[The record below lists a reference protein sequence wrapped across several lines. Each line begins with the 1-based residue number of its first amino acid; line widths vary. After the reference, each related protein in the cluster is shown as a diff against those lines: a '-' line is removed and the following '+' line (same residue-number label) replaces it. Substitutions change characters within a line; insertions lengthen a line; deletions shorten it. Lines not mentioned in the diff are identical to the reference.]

1 MFMLM
6 FNLDGFTT
14 KQSKKVTHL
23 TQALKKSLKENVK
36 IEKNEVSKTLNT
48 EVPKLRS
55 NIIIL
60 KNTDNDTENI
70 LSIDFQ
76 RMLLLEKDKFHT
88 SRSNKLPEF
97 TTKKIIFALENEYNL
112 KIKNTDIG
120 INTEQVKTILA
131 VHFQQGATSRSCDGN
146 TSINIFNQDY
156 NLTTIR
162 KVLKQTGNKNSER
175 KLARSL
181 ATYIHSVCEIL
192 EIPGNLY
199 NKISRLD
206 PEGTFTTSEQAWLSD
221 FQADNKDCPP
231 KLRDLINKSFMKTF
245 LKGKK

>member
-6 FNLDGFTT
+6 FNLDEFTT
-14 KQSKKVTHL
+14 KQPKKVTHF
-23 TQALKKSLKENVK
+23 TQTFQKSHKKNAKM
-36 IEKNEVSKTLNT
+36 EKNEVFKTPST
-48 EVPKLRS
+48 EVPRS
-55 NIIIL
+55 RPSKIIL
-60 KNTDNDTENI
+60 KNTDNDTQNI

-88 SRSNKLPEF
+88 SRSNKLSEF

-112 KIKNTDIG
+112 KIKNTDTG

-146 TSINIFNQDY
+146 TSINIFNQVY

-181 ATYIHSVCEIL
+181 ATYIYSVCEIL

-199 NKISRLD
+199 NKISRVD
-206 PEGTFTTSEQAWLSD
+206 PEATFTTSEQAWLSD

-231 KLRDLINKSFMKTF
+231 KLRDLINKSFIKTS

>member
-1 MFMLM
+1 M
-6 FNLDGFTT
+6 
-14 KQSKKVTHL
+14 
-23 TQALKKSLKENVK
+23 
-36 IEKNEVSKTLNT
+36 
-48 EVPKLRS
+48 
-55 NIIIL
+55 
-60 KNTDNDTENI
+60 DNDAQNI
-70 LSIDFQ
+70 LPVDIQ
-76 RMLLLEKDKFHT
+76 QMLLLEKDKFHT

-97 TTKKIIFALENEYNL
+97 ATNKVIFALENEYNS
-112 KIKNTDIG
+112 KTKNTATE

-146 TSINIFNQDY
+146 TSINIFDQDY
-156 NLTTIR
+156 NLATIR

-199 NKISRLD
+199 NKISRLNT
-206 PEGTFTTSEQAWLSD
+206 ESTFTTSEKAWLSD
-221 FQADNKDCPP
+221 FQADNKDCPF
-231 KLRDLINKSFMKTF
+231 KLRELINKSFIKTS